1 MPTGPAGTVTLS
13 VTDYDRL
20 VDRASQPA
28 LRPDPPPVPAVVARA
43 ELRVRVAADM
53 ARGTLR
59 LEGEV
64 FHRGHVKIP
73 LVTGATLLEARAD
86 GVVLPL
92 VQEGDVHAAV
102 LNGPGPFTLTLDWAA
117 PVATAP
123 GRATL
128 TLPSAA
134 AGSVSSLI
142 DLPGDPAE
150 VRVEP
155 GIITRRQTTG
165 GRTSVEATLEPGR
178 RSQVQ
183 WSVRETTTAASQL
196 ESRML
201 ADLKSLVTLG
211 EADMRMVTLVDI
223 TVIRGEPRT
232 FEVRIPAGY
241 EVGAVTG
248 SSIDTTEP
256 RPGSL
261 LVTVRDASARRH
273 QFLISLEQ
281 AA

>member
-92 VQEGDVHAAV
+92 VQEGDLHAAV
-102 LNGPGPFTLTLDWAA
+102 LSGPGPFTLTLDWAA

-123 GRATL
+123 R
-128 TLPSAA
+128 SRDVDAA
-134 AGSVSSLI
+134 VS
-142 DLPGDPAE
+142 PP
-150 VRVEP
+150 
-155 GIITRRQTTG
+155 
-165 GRTSVEATLEPGR
+165 LE
-178 RSQVQ
+178 
-183 WSVRETTTAASQL
+183 
-196 ESRML
+196 
-201 ADLKSLVTLG
+201 
-211 EADMRMVTLVDI
+211 
-223 TVIRGEPRT
+223 
-232 FEVRIPAGY
+232 
-241 EVGAVTG
+241 
-248 SSIDTTEP
+248 
-256 RPGSL
+256 
-261 LVTVRDASARRH
+261 ASARSSICPAILPRCASNPASSRADRRPAAERVSKRRSSLDDEARCSGPSAK
-273 QFLISLEQ
+273 QPRRRRSWNRGCSPISNHS
-281 AA
+281 